1 MSIKSFLGKTRT
13 LVSGDF
19 REIERNCIEAKNAR
33 VIRRYKGKEDIYCV
47 LRLYTDE
54 GGLFN
59 FFLKSLGGISYSIQ
73 RGYIPVIDMQT
84 KENIFCDAKERKTKN
99 AWEFFFEQP
108 AGVRFEEVKD
118 KKNKII
124 LENPRMPGG
133 SMLSLTRTEK
143 QIIYWRKLCKKYIH
157 FSAAVKAEI
166 EKYEN
171 EYNKTDRWLGVLARG
186 TDYLSK
192 GVGHAV
198 QPDFD
203 TLIEK
208 IRSVKEEY
216 GCKRIFLA
224 TEDLQILDALNN
236 AFGEEIMTIEQKRY
250 RGKQDVKLGQKEDY
264 RRDAVA
270 MNISYLAAIH
280 YLSRCSCFITA
291 DTGGATGAYIL
302 SGGYEYTH
310 CWFLGTM
317 GSTDEETLDISRI

>member
-1 MSIKSFLGKTRT
+1 MSIKSFFGKTRT
-13 LVSGDF
+13 LLSGDY

-33 VIRRYKGKEDIYCV
+33 VIRRYKGKEKIYCV

-59 FFLKSLGGISYSIQ
+59 FFLKALSGISYSIQ
-73 RGYIPVIDMQT
+73 HGYIPVIDMQT

-99 AWEFFFEQP
+99 AWELFFEQP
-108 AGVRFEEVKD
+108 AGVRFEEVKE

-224 TEDLQILDALNN
+224 TEDLQILEALNN

>member
-1 MSIKSFLGKTRT
+1 MSFKSFLNNTRT
-13 LVSGDF
+13 LISGDY
-19 REIERNCIEAKNAR
+19 REIERNCIAAKNAR
-33 VIRRYKGKEDIYCV
+33 VIKRYQGKEDIYCV

-59 FFLKSLGGISYSIQ
+59 FFLKALSGISYSIQ
-73 RGYIPVIDMQT
+73 HGYIPVIDMQT
-84 KENIFCDAKERKTKN
+84 KENIFCSASERKTKN

-108 AGVRFEEVKD
+108 AGVSFEEIKN
-118 KKNKII
+118 KKNIII

-133 SMLSLTRTEK
+133 SLLSLTRTEK
-143 QIIYWRKLCKKYIH
+143 PTAYWRKLCKKYIH

-166 EKYEN
+166 EKYDN

-198 QPDFD
+198 QPDMD

-208 IRSVKEEY
+208 VRAVKEEY
-216 GCKRIFLA
+216 GCRRIFLA
-224 TEDLQILDALNN
+224 TEDLEILDALNST
-236 AFGEEIMTIEQKRY
+236 FPKDIMTIEQKRY
-250 RGKQDVKLGQKEDY
+250 RGKQDVKLGQKADY
-264 RRDAVA
+264 RQDALA
-270 MNISYLAAIH
+270 MNISYLAAIY
-280 YLSRCSCFITA
+280 YLSKCSCLITS

-302 SGGYEYTH
+302 SDGYEYTH

>member
-19 REIERNCIEAKNAR
+19 REIEHNCIEAKNAR

-59 FFLKSLGGISYSIQ
+59 FFLKALGGISYSIQ

-108 AGVRFEEVKD
+108 AGVSFEQIKD
-118 KKNKII
+118 KKNKIV

-133 SMLSLTRTEK
+133 TMQSLLHMDK
-143 QIIYWRKLCKKYIH
+143 QAAYWRKLCSRYIH
-157 FSAAVKAEI
+157 FTPAVNAEI
-166 EKYEN
+166 EKYKN
-171 EYNKTDRWLGVLARG
+171 EYDKTDRWLGVLARG

-192 GVGHAV
+192 AVGHAV
-198 QPDFD
+198 QPDMD
-203 TLIEK
+203 TLTEK
-208 IRSVKEEY
+208 IRSVKEKY

-236 AFGEEIMTIEQKRY
+236 AFPGEIMTVEQKRY
-250 RGKQDVKLGQKEDY
+250 RGKQDEKLGQKEDY
-264 RRDAVA
+264 RRDAIA

-280 YLSRCSCFITA
+280 YLSRCSCLITA
-291 DTGGATGAYIL
+291 DTGGASGAYLL
-302 SGGYEYTH
+302 SEGYEYTH